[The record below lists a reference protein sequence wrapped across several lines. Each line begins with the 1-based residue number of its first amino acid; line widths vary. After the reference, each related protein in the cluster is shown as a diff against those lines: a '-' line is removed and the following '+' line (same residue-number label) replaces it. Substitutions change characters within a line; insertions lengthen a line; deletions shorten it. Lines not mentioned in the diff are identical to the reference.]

1 MEIRP
6 FQGWRF
12 GRGEVSQVIAP
23 PYDILSAADKAALQ
37 KQDAHN
43 IVTVD
48 LPHVPP
54 SEVGADSEYQASATT
69 LQAWMADGTLRRDE
83 RPSFYAY
90 EQVYSWAGR
99 SFRRRTLIAG
109 VRVTEFGK
117 GVWPHEKTFAGPKA
131 DRLKLTQ
138 TTRVQL
144 SPIFGFYE
152 DRAGLGGLLDG
163 VCKRQPSQQGGLRGV
178 QERLWVIDEPAE
190 VAAAVAAMKD
200 QDIFIADGHHRYTTA
215 LNYRATLGELPN
227 DHPAN
232 YVMFVLAAMDD
243 PGLIIL
249 PTHRLISGMAG
260 FDMAKFLAGAGETMN
275 LAKAAI
281 TAEQAADADGF
292 LKPFGPHAM
301 AFLCGHQ
308 AYVATPK
315 NLSAMDAA
323 APEELPVWRRLDVS
337 ILHKLVIERGLAPFK
352 GEATRIDY
360 TPDGR
365 TALAAAVSGKAQL
378 AVLLQGTPLADVKEI
393 ALAGAVMPH
402 KSTYFY
408 PKPATGMVI
417 SPLA

>member
-1 MEIRP
+1 MEIRAIH
-6 FQGWRF
+6 GLRYT
-12 GRGEVSQVIAP
+12 GTEVSQLIAP

-37 KQDAHN
+37 EQDSCN

-54 SEVGADSEYQASATT
+54 SEVGPESEYQASAAT
-69 LQAWMADGTLRRDE
+69 LRAWMADGTLRRDE
-83 RPSFYAY
+83 RPSLYAY

-99 SFRRRTLIAG
+99 SYRRRTLIAG

-138 TTRVQL
+138 VTQVQL

-152 DRAGLGGLLDG
+152 DRAGLGALLDG
-163 VCKRQPSQQGGLRGV
+163 VCTRQPSQQGSLRGV
-178 QERLWVIDEPAE
+178 QERLWVIDEPSE

-215 LNYRATLGELPN
+215 MNYRATLGELPP

-249 PTHRLISGMAG
+249 PTHRLISGLAG
-260 FDMAKFLAGAGETMN
+260 FDMAKFLAGAGETLN
-275 LAKAAI
+275 LRKA
-281 TAEQAADADGF
+281 TLSPEQAADADSF
-292 LKPFGPHAM
+292 LKPFGAHAM
-301 AFLCGHQ
+301 ALLCGDQ
-308 AYVATPK
+308 VYVGTPK
-315 NLSAMDAA
+315 DLAAMDAA

-352 GEATRIDY
+352 GDAMRIDY
-360 TPDGR
+360 TPDGQA
-365 TALAAAVSGKAQL
+365 ALAAAVSGKAQL

-408 PKPATGMVI
+408 PKPATGLVI